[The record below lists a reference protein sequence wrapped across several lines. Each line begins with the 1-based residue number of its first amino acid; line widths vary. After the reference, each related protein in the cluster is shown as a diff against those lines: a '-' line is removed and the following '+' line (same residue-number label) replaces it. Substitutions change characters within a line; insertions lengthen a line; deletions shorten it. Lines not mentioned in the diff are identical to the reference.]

1 MSFLGSWPLTP
12 RVESPQSMD
21 DHMKSASD
29 QVREIRKLVADAQEK
44 LDQVV
49 LALRTLEFRLE
60 DEEQSE
66 LHP

>member
-1 MSFLGSWPLTP
+1 
-12 RVESPQSMD
+12 MD